1 MNVNGQSNFKNYKKQ
16 YNGVLCVHRDDG
28 YAVHTVCLVF
38 LRFVRIFLL
47 PGHHGVSRPFS

>member
-16 YNGVLCVHRDDG
+16 YNSVLCVHRDDG